1 MAIPNLSKREKLILY
16 SCIGIIVLSILYA
29 FILEPFVSM
38 WSELNREI
46 ESARLKL
53 RKSTEIVKR
62 RLEIAERYKNLS
74 GYIKAQRGS
83 DEEEIAQLLSEI
95 EKLANTSNIR
105 ITDIKPKAA
114 RISGYHKIYVVEVE
128 SEGNISTFTKFI
140 YEIQNSPQL
149 LKVKK
154 LSLNMKGITDNLLKA
169 DIVIT
174 KILP

>member
-1 MAIPNLSKREKLILY
+1 MAIPHLSKRERLILTL
-16 SCIGIIVLSILYA
+16 CIGIIALSILYA
-29 FILEPFVSM
+29 FVLEPFVNM
-38 WSELNREI
+38 WSGLNSEI

-53 RKSTEIVKR
+53 KKSTEILKR
-62 RLEIAERYKNLS
+62 RREIAERYKNLS
-74 GYIKAQRGS
+74 GYIKPQSGS

-95 EKLANTSNIR
+95 EKLANTSNVR

-114 RISGYHKIYVVEVE
+114 RRSGYYKIYVVEVE

-169 DIVIT
+169 DILIT